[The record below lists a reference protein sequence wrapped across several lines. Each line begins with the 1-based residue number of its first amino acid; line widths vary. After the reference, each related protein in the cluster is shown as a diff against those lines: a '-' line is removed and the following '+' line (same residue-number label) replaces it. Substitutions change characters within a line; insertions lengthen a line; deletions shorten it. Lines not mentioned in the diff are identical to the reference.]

1 MGHGATA
8 VRKHSKAG
16 AQVLM
21 VSTFSYLPFMIR
33 SRPPAHGTVPTLLR
47 VRFHF
52 LEMPAL
58 THDKLCLP
66 GSHPVK
72 LKVDVY
78 HYRILVNT
86 NTLETIPIHPT
97 YILRFRVFQ
106 FCGCFISVSS
116 KSWLPF
122 LNSLLILPF
131 LLISF
136 HFPSF
141 LWEFP
146 FIWRSYFYL
155 IVFFFI
161 ENHPCFSFLPPL
173 PLFLSFDLLLEGPCK
188 CQMVLGSC
196 DVVHVTI
203 FYVFFFDSSFL

>member
-1 MGHGATA
+1 
-8 VRKHSKAG
+8 
-16 AQVLM
+16 M
-21 VSTFSYLPFMIR
+21 VSSFSYIPFMIR
-33 SRPPAHGTVPTLLR
+33 SRPPAHGTVPTLFR

-66 GSHPVK
+66 GSHPVR

-86 NTLETIPIHPT
+86 NTLETIPIHPA

-106 FCGCFISVSS
+106 FYGCFISISS

-136 HFPSF
+136 ISLGISLH
-141 LWEFP
+141 LE
-146 FIWRSYFYL
+146 I
-155 IVFFFI
+155 
-161 ENHPCFSFLPPL
+161 
-173 PLFLSFDLLLEGPCK
+173 LFLFNCFLLHWKSSLFLLSSSSSPLSFFWPS
-188 CQMVLGSC
+188 LGRA
-196 DVVHVTI
+196 
-203 FYVFFFDSSFL
+203 L